1 MREKNFLTAL
11 LILPAI
17 VLLSGCGQSRAD
29 VTTLSVSSKGVI
41 TLQEVDDNMSADFYN
56 EEDLKSYVEK
66 MTADVDG
73 CSIKEVSLKKGS
85 AYVKS
90 VYQDAKAY
98 KEVTGYD
105 FYKGTILSARAA
117 GYDFTTGMTKVTD
130 GVLAEEDVL
139 GTTLPSDSKC
149 IIVEQF
155 GIIDVPGVV
164 TYVSNTNAMM
174 SGDDVMVIEPEDE
187 SKVLVYIIYQ

>member
-1 MREKNFLTAL
+1 MRAKKVLTAL
-11 LILPAI
+11 LITLAMSQL
-17 VLLSGCGQSRAD
+17 VGCGQKKAE

-41 TLQEVDDNMSADFYN
+41 TLQEVDENMSSDYYD
-56 EEDLKSYVEK
+56 EDELKKYVEK
-66 MTADVDG
+66 IASNVDG
-73 CSIKEVSLKKGS
+73 CSVRDVSLKKGT

-90 VYQDAKAY
+90 VYQDTKAY
-98 KEVTGYD
+98 KSATGYD

-130 GVLAEEDVL
+130 GVLSEEDVL

-164 TYVSNTNAMM
+164 TYISNTNAVM
-174 SGDDVMVIEPEDE
+174 SGDDVLVIEPEDE
-187 SKVLVYIIYQ
+187 SKVLVYIVYQ